1 VTEPT
6 PGTDEDSRDAGADG
20 GHDPVSVAPHD
31 PATESPTE
39 SPTDSPADPATDP
52 ATGGAP
58 RTEPGSDLPGSGAE
72 ELREVA
78 EGAAAVSADARAAQ
92 TGSPDGSAD
101 PLADALA
108 LAEQRLG
115 DLLRERA
122 EFVNYR
128 RRVERDREVAGE
140 QGRAAVLTALLP
152 VLDDIDGARTHG
164 DLAGPFASV
173 ADKLDGVLRR
183 LGLEP
188 FGEPGDLFD
197 PAVHEALLQDGA
209 TQVDAPTCTQV
220 LQRGYRSGER
230 VLRPA
235 RVAVA
240 SPA

>member
-6 PGTDEDSRDAGADG
+6 TATPGGPDE
-20 GHDPVSVAPHD
+20 
-31 PATESPTE
+31 
-39 SPTDSPADPATDP
+39 PATD
-52 ATGGAP
+52 ATG
-58 RTEPGSDLPGSGAE
+58 RTEPGSDLPGAAAE
-72 ELREVA
+72 ELRQVA
-78 EGAAAVSADARAAQ
+78 EEASQASADAQAARSGTAGDPSVGSGSDDQPDPGAGASDPAAQ
-92 TGSPDGSAD
+92 AGGEAGDA
-101 PLADALA
+101 LADALG

-140 QGRAAVLTALLP
+140 QGRAAVLSALLP

-164 DLAGPFASV
+164 DLVGPFASV

-188 FGEPGDLFD
+188 FGEPGDPFD
-197 PAVHEALLQDGA
+197 PVLHEALLQDGA
-209 TQVDAPTCTQV
+209 TQVDVPTCTQV
-220 LQRGYRSGER
+220 LQRGYRSGDR

>member
-1 VTEPT
+1 M
-6 PGTDEDSRDAGADG
+6 TDQPEQ
-20 GHDPVSVAPHD
+20 
-31 PATESPTE
+31 
-39 SPTDSPADPATDP
+39 
-52 ATGGAP
+52 ATGQSGP
-58 RTEPGSDLPGSGAE
+58 RTEPGSDLPGAGAE

-78 EGAAAVSADARAAQ
+78 DEAAQASAEAQAARTDDEPPEGPEGADVA
-92 TGSPDGSAD
+92 AD
-101 PLADALA
+101 PLAEALG
-108 LAEQRLG
+108 LAGQRLD

-140 QGRAAVLTALLP
+140 QGRAAVLSAILP
-152 VLDDIDGARTHG
+152 VLDDIDGARAHG

-173 ADKLDGVLRR
+173 ADKLDATLRR

-188 FGEPGDLFD
+188 FGEPGDVFD
-197 PAVHEALLQDGA
+197 PALHEALLQDGA
-209 TQVDAPTCTQV
+209 SQVDVPTCTQV
-220 LQRGYRSGER
+220 LQRGYRTGDR